1 MVFARADQ
9 AMQSARTRGTSMQ
22 ASGSTRTPQRE
33 PWKKVEELCDRY
45 LGGRPSEAALQVLRN
60 AEQQRPEVRDFV
72 ERAFRLMAI
81 SKFNP
86 RDFSPFVA
94 RFFTVIAPG
103 ILPGAWGGI
112 VPPFTLPG
120 RHRKIDAYLR
130 SNEWADFEPGTVLLD
145 VGCGFPPQTSIEAA
159 EAFPEWRIVG
169 ADPTFEQYLL
179 YDERENY
186 ACLDRTGSVRYFQA
200 GRPDEFLRLYTD
212 RDATIQHFSQAFAQL
227 LPSLPTDEGTLSTA
241 EHGGRRLVRHPLS
254 AYERSN
260 LKFVQGGFGSSGL
273 PEAGVVRSFNVLI
286 YYDADFRHEAEEW
299 VARVLRPGGLFICGR
314 DDSESLNAHYSVY
327 RSEGGRLV
335 EKEFAFGVE
344 TVRHSVWFALH
355 DGERETWRLAE
366 LLGTLRSDREFLRD
380 YDARLDALLAENKMA
395 VRDGNGCLVEPP
407 DPMEPSRALPVYHEI
422 VREIEAEFADRAV
435 SVLQRAG
442 LHAWRN
448 PVGHIAVGA

>member
-1 MVFARADQ
+1 
-9 AMQSARTRGTSMQ
+9 
-22 ASGSTRTPQRE
+22 
-33 PWKKVEELCDRY
+33 
-45 LGGRPSEAALQVLRN
+45 
-60 AEQQRPEVRDFV
+60 
-72 ERAFRLMAI
+72 
-81 SKFNP
+81 
-86 RDFSPFVA
+86 
-94 RFFTVIAPG
+94 
-103 ILPGAWGGI
+103 
-112 VPPFTLPG
+112 
-120 RHRKIDAYLR
+120 LR
-130 SNEWADFEPGTVLLD
+130 SNEWAKFEPGTVLLD

-186 ACLDRTGSVRYFQA
+186 ACLDRTGRVRYFQA
-200 GRPDEFLRLYTD
+200 SRPEEFLRLYSD

-227 LPSLPTDEGTLSTA
+227 VPSLPADEGTLSTA
-241 EHGGRRLVRHPLS
+241 EHDGRRLVRHPMS

-260 LKFVQGGFGSSGL
+260 LTFVQGGFGSSGL

-286 YYDADFRHEAEEW
+286 YYGEDFRREAEEW
-299 VARVLRPGGLFICGR
+299 VAQVLRPGGLFVCGR

-327 RSEGGRLV
+327 RNEGGRLV

-366 LLGTLRSDREFLRD
+366 LLGILRSDREFLRD
-380 YDARLDALLAENKMA
+380 FDARLDALLAENKMA
-395 VRDGNGCLVEPP
+395 VHDENGCLAEPP
-407 DPMEPSRALPVYHEI
+407 DPIDAARALPVYQELAHEI
-422 VREIEAEFADRAV
+422 EVEFADRAV

>member
-1 MVFARADQ
+1 
-9 AMQSARTRGTSMQ
+9 MQ
-22 ASGSTRTPQRE
+22 ASGGTGTPERE
-33 PWKKVEELCDRY
+33 RWNTVEELCDRY

-81 SKFNP
+81 SKFDP

-94 RFFTVIAPG
+94 RFFAVIAPG

-112 VPPFTLPG
+112 VPPITLPG

-130 SNEWADFEPGTVLLD
+130 SNEWANFEPGTVLLD
-145 VGCGFPPQTSIEAA
+145 VGCGFPPLTSIDAA

-169 ADPTFEQYLL
+169 ADPAFEQYLL

-186 ACLDRTGSVRYFQA
+186 ACLDRTGRVRYFQA
-200 GRPDEFLRLYTD
+200 SRPDEFYRLFSD
-212 RDATIQHFSQAFAQL
+212 RYATIQHFSQAFGQL
-227 LPSLPTDEGTLSTA
+227 LPSLPADEGTLSTA

-260 LKFVQGGFGSSGL
+260 LTFVQGGFGSRGL

-286 YYDADFRHEAEEW
+286 YYDADFRREAEEW
-299 VARVLRPGGLFICGR
+299 VAQVLRPGGLFVCGR
-314 DDSESLNAHYSVY
+314 DDPESLNAHYSVY

-335 EKEFAFGVE
+335 RKEFAFGVE

-366 LLGTLRSDREFLRD
+366 LLGILRSDREFLRD
-380 YDARLDALLAENKMA
+380 YDARLDALLAENRMA
-395 VRDGNGCLVEPP
+395 VRDANGCLAEPH
-407 DPMEPSRALPVYHEI
+407 DRIEVGRELPVYQEI
-422 VREIEAEFADRAV
+422 MREIEAEFADRAV
-435 SVLQRAG
+435 SVLQRSG

>member
-1 MVFARADQ
+1 M
-9 AMQSARTRGTSMQ
+9 
-22 ASGSTRTPQRE
+22 
-33 PWKKVEELCDRY
+33 
-45 LGGRPSEAALQVLRN
+45 
-60 AEQQRPEVRDFV
+60 
-72 ERAFRLMAI
+72 
-81 SKFNP
+81 
-86 RDFSPFVA
+86 
-94 RFFTVIAPG
+94 
-103 ILPGAWGGI
+103 
-112 VPPFTLPG
+112 
-120 RHRKIDAYLR
+120 
-130 SNEWADFEPGTVLLD
+130 
-145 VGCGFPPQTSIEAA
+145 GCGFPPQTSIEAA

-169 ADPTFEQYLL
+169 VDPTFEQYLL

-186 ACLDRTGSVRYFQA
+186 ACLDRTGRLRYFQA
-200 GRPDEFLRLYTD
+200 SRPEEFLRLYSD

-241 EHGGRRLVRHPLS
+241 EHDGRRLVRHPLS

-260 LKFVQGGFGSSGL
+260 LTFVQGGFGSRDL

-286 YYDADFRHEAEEW
+286 YYDANFRREAEEW
-299 VARVLRPGGLFICGR
+299 VAQVLRPGGLFVCGR

-395 VRDGNGCLVEPP
+395 VRDENGCLAEPP
-407 DPMEPSRALPVYHEI
+407 DPIDVARALPVYQEI
-422 VREIEAEFADRAV
+422 AREIEAEFADRAV

>member
-1 MVFARADQ
+1 M
-9 AMQSARTRGTSMQ
+9 
-22 ASGSTRTPQRE
+22 
-33 PWKKVEELCDRY
+33 
-45 LGGRPSEAALQVLRN
+45 
-60 AEQQRPEVRDFV
+60 
-72 ERAFRLMAI
+72 
-81 SKFNP
+81 
-86 RDFSPFVA
+86 
-94 RFFTVIAPG
+94 
-103 ILPGAWGGI
+103 
-112 VPPFTLPG
+112 PPFTLPG

-130 SNEWADFEPGTVLLD
+130 SNEWANFEPGTVLLD

-169 ADPTFEQYLL
+169 ADPTFEEYLL

-186 ACLDRTGSVRYFQA
+186 ACLDQTGRVRYFQA
-200 GRPDEFLRLYTD
+200 SRPEEFLRLYSD

-227 LPSLPTDEGTLSTA
+227 LPSLPTDEGTLSTV
-241 EHGGRRLVRHPLS
+241 EHGGRRLVRHPMS

-260 LKFVQGGFGSSGL
+260 LTFVQGGFGSTDL

-286 YYDADFRHEAEEW
+286 YYDADFRREAEEW
-299 VARVLRPGGLFICGR
+299 VAQVLRPGGLFVCGR

-366 LLGTLRSDREFLRD
+366 LLGILRSDREFLRD
-380 YDARLDALLAENKMA
+380 HDVRLDALLAENRMA
-395 VRDGNGCLVEPP
+395 VRDENGHLAEPP
-407 DPMEPSRALPVYHEI
+407 NPIEAARALPVYQEI
-422 VREIEAEFADRAV
+422 ARKIEAEFADRAV

-442 LHAWRN
+442 LNAWRN

>member
-1 MVFARADQ
+1 
-9 AMQSARTRGTSMQ
+9 MQ
-22 ASGSTRTPQRE
+22 ASSETEASERE
-33 PWKKVEELCDRY
+33 RWNKVEELCDRY

-60 AEQQRPEVRDFV
+60 AEQQRQEVRDFV
-72 ERAFRLMAI
+72 ERAFRLMAL
-81 SKFNP
+81 SKFDP

-130 SNEWADFEPGTVLLD
+130 SNQWANFEPGTVLLD

-169 ADPTFEQYLL
+169 ADPTFERYLL
-179 YDERENY
+179 YDEDENY
-186 ACLDRTGSVRYFQA
+186 ACLDRTGRVRYFQA
-200 GRPDEFLRLYTD
+200 GRPDQFLRLYSD
-212 RDATIQHFSQAFAQL
+212 RDATIQHFSRAFAQL
-227 LPSLPTDEGTLSTA
+227 LPSLPTDDGTLSTA

-260 LKFVQGGFGSSGL
+260 LKFVQGGFGSNGL
-273 PEAGVVRSFNVLI
+273 PEAEIVRSFNVLI
-286 YYDADFRHEAEEW
+286 YYDADFRRDAEEW
-299 VARVLRPGGLFICGR
+299 VTRVLRPGGLFVCGR

-327 RSEGGRLV
+327 RSEDGRLV
-335 EKEFAFGVE
+335 EKEFAFGIE

-355 DGERETWRLAE
+355 EGERETWRLAE
-366 LLGTLRSDREFLRD
+366 LLGILRSDREFLRD

-395 VRDGNGCLVEPP
+395 VRDENGCLVEPP
-407 DPMEPSRALPVYHEI
+407 DPIEAAQALPVYHDI

-435 SVLQRAG
+435 SVLQQAG
-442 LHAWRN
+442 LHVWRN
-448 PVGHIAVGA
+448 PVGHIAVGASQASSLERR

>member
-1 MVFARADQ
+1 
-9 AMQSARTRGTSMQ
+9 MQ
-22 ASGSTRTPQRE
+22 ASSETEASERE
-33 PWKKVEELCDRY
+33 RWNKVEELCDRY

-60 AEQQRPEVRDFV
+60 AEQQRQEVRDFV

-81 SKFNP
+81 SKFDP

-94 RFFTVIAPG
+94 RFFTVIAPD

-130 SNEWADFEPGTVLLD
+130 LNRWADFEPGTVLLD
-145 VGCGFPPQTSIEAA
+145 VGCGFPPQTSIEVA

-200 GRPDEFLRLYTD
+200 GRPDEFLRLYSD

-241 EHGGRRLVRHPLS
+241 EHGGRRLIRHPLS

-260 LKFVQGGFGSSGL
+260 LRFVQGGFGSSGL
-273 PEAGVVRSFNVLI
+273 PEAEVVRSFNVLI
-286 YYDADFRHEAEEW
+286 YYDADFRRQAEEW
-299 VARVLRPGGLFICGR
+299 VARILRPGGLFVCGR
-314 DDSESLNAHYSVY
+314 DDAESLNAHYSVY
-327 RSEGGRLV
+327 RSEGGELV
-335 EKEFAFGVE
+335 EKEFAFGIE

-355 DGERETWRLAE
+355 DRERETWRLAE

-380 YDARLDALLAENKMA
+380 YDARLDALLAENRMA
-395 VRDGNGCLVEPP
+395 VRDENGCLVEPP
-407 DPMEPSRALPVYHEI
+407 DAIEAARALPVYHEI
-422 VREIEAEFADRAV
+422 VRQIETEFADRAV
-435 SVLQRAG
+435 AVLQRTG

-448 PVGHIAVGA
+448 PVGHIAVGG

>member
-1 MVFARADQ
+1 M
-9 AMQSARTRGTSMQ
+9 
-22 ASGSTRTPQRE
+22 
-33 PWKKVEELCDRY
+33 
-45 LGGRPSEAALQVLRN
+45 
-60 AEQQRPEVRDFV
+60 
-72 ERAFRLMAI
+72 
-81 SKFNP
+81 
-86 RDFSPFVA
+86 
-94 RFFTVIAPG
+94 
-103 ILPGAWGGI
+103 

-130 SNEWADFEPGTVLLD
+130 SNEWANFEPRTVMLD

-169 ADPTFEQYLL
+169 VDPTFEEYLL

-200 GRPDEFLRLYTD
+200 TRPEEFLGLYSD
-212 RDATIQHFSQAFAQL
+212 RAATIQNFSQAFAQL
-227 LPSLPTDEGTLSTA
+227 APSLPPDDGTLSTT
-241 EHGGRRLVRHPLS
+241 EQGGRRLVRHPMS
-254 AYERSN
+254 TYERSN
-260 LKFVQGGFGSSGL
+260 LRFLQGGFGSSGL

-286 YYDADFRHEAEEW
+286 YYGADFRREAEEW
-299 VARVLRPGGLFICGR
+299 VAQVLRPGGLFVCGR

-327 RSEGGRLV
+327 RNEGGRLV

-366 LLGTLRSDREFLRD
+366 LLGILRSDREFLRD
-380 YDARLDALLAENKMA
+380 YDARLDALLAKNRMA
-395 VRDGNGCLVEPP
+395 VRDENGYLAEPP
-407 DPMEPSRALPVYHEI
+407 ELIDAARALPVYHEI
-422 VREIEAEFADRAV
+422 AREIEAEFADRAV